1 MCMKLDDIMI
11 IFGIAGVILLV
22 TMLYAFPP
30 DSLIEAIKRSGLQS
44 GF

>member
-11 IFGIAGVILLV
+11 IFGIAGAILLV
-22 TMLYAFPP
+22 TVLYAFPP
-30 DSLIEAIKRSGLQS
+30 DSLIEAMKQS